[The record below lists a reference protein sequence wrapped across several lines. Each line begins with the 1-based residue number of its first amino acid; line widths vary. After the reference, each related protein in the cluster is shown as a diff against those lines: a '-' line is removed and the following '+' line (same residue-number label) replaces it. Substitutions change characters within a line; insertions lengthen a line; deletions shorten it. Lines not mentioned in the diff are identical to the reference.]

1 MDSENTKNE
10 DNQTLSM
17 QEVANLLGISLKT
30 AYEGAKRGDFPAFRV
45 MGRWIVPKPAVD
57 KLLKGELNI
66 SAKNE

>member
-1 MDSENTKNE
+1 MDSENTKNG